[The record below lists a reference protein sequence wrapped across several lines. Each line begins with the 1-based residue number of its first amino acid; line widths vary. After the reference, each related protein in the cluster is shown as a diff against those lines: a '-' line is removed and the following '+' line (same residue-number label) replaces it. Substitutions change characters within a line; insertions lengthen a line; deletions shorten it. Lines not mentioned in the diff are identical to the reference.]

1 MFIVLAKDRLSGTF
15 IRLLFQMAGNTI
27 RPDARAFISNI

>member
-1 MFIVLAKDRLSGTF
+1 MFVVLAKERLSGSF
-15 IRLLFQMAGNTI
+15 MRLLFQMAGNTI